1 MTIKPISP
9 PIVITP
15 QEIVECVKACMEA
28 EGLQEAKDN
37 FSHIERVLSILP
49 WWGEVKTAV
58 QALFAQERKRLEEL
72 ELARAKAAAPNI
84 YQWLPAAQ
92 NGVKV
97 DNPYFDGSMYEIKDN
112 DNVNLGGNNNGQD
125 KH

>member
-1 MTIKPISP
+1 MSSKPTSP
-9 PIVITP
+9 PTVSP
-15 QEIVECVKACMEA
+15 SEIVERVKACVESK
-28 EGLQEAKDN
+28 GLQRTQEYFEN
-37 FSHIERVLSILP
+37 MEHILSGLS
-49 WWGEVKTAV
+49 WWGEVKSASESI
-58 QALFAQERKRLEEL
+58 FAQERKRLEEL
-72 ELARAKAAAPNI
+72 ELARAKAAATNI
-84 YQWLPAAQ
+84 FQILPTAQ